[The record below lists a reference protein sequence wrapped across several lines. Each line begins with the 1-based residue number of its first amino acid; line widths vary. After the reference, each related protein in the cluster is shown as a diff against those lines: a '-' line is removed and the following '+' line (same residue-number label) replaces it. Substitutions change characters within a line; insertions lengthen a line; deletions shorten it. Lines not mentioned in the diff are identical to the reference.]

1 MGFFIEAEAKIRK
14 DSAPEL
20 YSYNFDKAVAE
31 ATAETLINFCK
42 QSDDFAKAV
51 VEGCSFKSCIEHIA
65 QKTGR
70 RACSDFVVYGM
81 AVNYY
86 FPEAKVEY
94 TVNIVLPEQDNK
106 IVTLNLLDFLK
117 G

>member
-1 MGFFIEAEAKIRK
+1 MGLFIEAEAKIRK

-42 QSDDFAKAV
+42 QSEDFAKAV
-51 VEGCSFKSCIEHIA
+51 VDGGSFKDCVKEIA
-65 QKTGR
+65 QKTKR
-70 RACSDFVVYGM
+70 RACSDLVVYGM
-81 AVNYY
+81 AKDFY
-86 FPEAKVEY
+86 FPKAKVEC
-94 TVNIVLPEQDNK
+94 TLNIVLPEQDNK
-106 IVTLNLLDFLK
+106 IIALNLLDFLK

>member
-1 MGFFIEAEAKIRK
+1 MGYFIEAEAKIRK
-14 DSAPEL
+14 DSGPEL

-51 VEGCSFKSCIEHIA
+51 VDGGSFKDCVKEIA

-70 RACSDFVVYGM
+70 KACSDFVVYGM
-81 AVNYY
+81 AVNFY
-86 FPEAKVEY
+86 FPGAKVEY